1 MRQLRLFTPARM
13 GTVGVAVEGVE
24 VVAVEVVA
32 AVAVAVAE
40 TLRRPS
46 ASNSGRALIAR
57 STRVR

>member
-1 MRQLRLFTPARM
+1 M